1 MRTALTIGMDFISWR
16 KTVSHYLEDIENPIG
31 KTINLTI
38 LGLIFLS
45 LTIFVAETYSIPQI
59 IRIWLDNIDI
69 AILVIFTIEYLIRFW
84 CAESKIKFVFSLF
97 SIFDLMAI
105 VPLIIGVMDI
115 RFIRIFRWFRLL
127 RLIRFLEFKISIFK
141 IETEDGVILTRILLT
156 LFSIIFVYSGFI
168 YQAEHSV
175 NPTIFRNFFDAL
187 YFSVVTMTTVGFGD
201 VTPISDTGRFLT
213 VLMIL
218 TGILLIPWQVGELVK
233 QLLKTTNQVQKS
245 CSGCGL
251 SIHDFDAN
259 YCKICGTK
267 LKDWLK

>member
-1 MRTALTIGMDFISWR
+1 MSLR
-16 KTVSHYLEDIENPIG
+16 KTISLYLEDIETPIG
-31 KTINLTI
+31 ITFNLI
-38 LGLIFLS
+38 VLGLIFLS
-45 LTIFVAETYSIPQI
+45 LAIFVAETYPIPKSVQ
-59 IRIWLDNIDI
+59 IWLDNIDI
-69 AILVIFTIEYLIRFW
+69 AILVIFTIEYLVRFW

-97 SIFDLMAI
+97 SIFDLIAI

-141 IETEDGVILTRILLT
+141 FETEDGVILTRILLT

-175 NPTIFRNFFDAL
+175 NPTVFRNFFDAL
-187 YFSVVTMTTVGFGD
+187 YFSIVTMTTVGFGD
-201 VTPISDTGRFLT
+201 VTPVSESGRFLT

-233 QLLKTTNQVQKS
+233 QLLETTNQVQKG

-251 SIHDFDAN
+251 LIHDFDAN

-267 LKDWLK
+267 LKDLSE